1 MLIRL
6 QVLIVHTSLRH
17 TTCQQ
22 SPSYSAYFD
31 GGAFRHASPSFQL
44 SICCDDYVMVGSRA
58 AFLAAA
64 GK

>member
-6 QVLIVHTSLRH
+6 QVLIVHTSVRH

-31 GGAFRHASPSFQL
+31 GGALPPRITQL
-44 SICCDDYVMVGSRA
+44 S
-58 AFLAAA
+58 AFDLL
-64 GK
+64 